1 MPRSFDLSSLTP
13 GIDRRRSPRFWLQAA
28 LAVLALSNAVVIYLY
43 LAPPGGTR
51 QDLHDQSQQIQ
62 REIVSAR
69 IGSARLRLV
78 STKVQTGSEQGVDFQ
93 GRYFL
98 PKRVAYG
105 QVIAE
110 IQRMA
115 KESGVQP
122 REGVFSEEPVEGSP
136 DLSILN
142 FTASYEGNYDSLMKF
157 LYQADKS
164 PMLLMLDT
172 LQAAPQ
178 QKGQQIN
185 TSIRFQAIIRD
196 EPAAS
201 GAQP

>member
-1 MPRSFDLSSLTP
+1 MPKSFDMSSLAA
-13 GIDRRRSPRFWLQAA
+13 GMDRRSPRFWLQAG
-28 LAVLALSNAVVIYLY
+28 LIVLALANAALFYIYV
-43 LAPPGGTR
+43 APPGGTR
-51 QDLHDQSQQIQ
+51 QELREHSEQLRHQIA
-62 REIVSAR
+62 SAR
-69 IGSARLRLV
+69 IGAARLHLV
-78 STKVQTGSEQGVDFQ
+78 STKVQTGSEQSLDFQ
-93 GRYFL
+93 RKYFL

-105 QVIAE
+105 QVITE
-110 IQRMA
+110 VQRMA

-122 REGVFSEEPVEGSP
+122 REGVFSEEPIEGSP

-196 EPAAS
+196 EPALP
-201 GAQP
+201 GGQP

>member
-1 MPRSFDLSSLTP
+1 MPRSFDLSSLNP
-13 GIDRRRSPRFWLQAA
+13 GMDRRSPRFWLQGA
-28 LAVLALSNAVVIYLY
+28 LAVLALANAVLIYLY
-43 LAPPGGTR
+43 LAPPGGTG
-51 QDLHDQSQQIQ
+51 QDLYNQSQQIQ
-62 REIVSAR
+62 REIASAR

-93 GRYFL
+93 AKYFL

-115 KESGVQP
+115 NESGVQP

-142 FTASYEGNYDSLMKF
+142 FTASYEGNYDSLMNF

-196 EPAAS
+196 EPSAS
-201 GAQP
+201 GSQP

>member
-1 MPRSFDLSSLTP
+1 MYR
-13 GIDRRRSPRFWLQAA
+13 GPRFWLQGA
-28 LAVLALSNAVVIYLY
+28 LAVLAIANAVLIYFY
-43 LAPPGGTR
+43 LAPPGGT
-51 QDLHDQSQQIQ
+51 QQALHEQSRQIQ
-62 REIVSAR
+62 RQIASAK
-69 IGSARLRLV
+69 IGSARLRMV

-93 GRYFL
+93 ARYFL
-98 PKRVAYG
+98 PKRTAYG
-105 QVIAE
+105 QIIAE

-185 TSIRFQAIIRD
+185 TSIRFQAIIRE
-196 EPAAS
+196 EPSAS
-201 GAQP
+201 GGQP